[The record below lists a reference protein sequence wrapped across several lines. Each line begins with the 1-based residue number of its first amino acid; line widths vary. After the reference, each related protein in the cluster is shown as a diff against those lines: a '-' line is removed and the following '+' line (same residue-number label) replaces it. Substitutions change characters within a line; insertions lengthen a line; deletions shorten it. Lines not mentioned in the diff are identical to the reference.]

1 MDRILH
7 NVDNAHKILQL
18 TSDTLILV
26 DKNGTCLDIDPHSDL
41 WFLQED
47 RLLGKNLFN
56 LLPDHTFQKLLPDFR
71 RVTQQGITV
80 NRNYRLPL
88 EGGETYYFKCIMQPY
103 DGDKVLCQYRDIT
116 ARSNVKLQLERTNY
130 ELKEIQK
137 AAQIGQWKYSSREKT
152 FYYRGY
158 NGIVCTEEERSINFQ
173 DYYETIL
180 SEDLPAVNTWME
192 ANRRELLKEYIEYR
206 ILLEGQVYYM
216 RQQCYLRNEEED
228 GNIVLEGY
236 IQNITDIQ
244 RKRNDINTLTHAI
257 NNAKE
262 SVYAAR
268 RDGTLIFAN
277 RQFRLNHRIAE
288 QADLSLIRV
297 FDVVGDMT
305 CIEDWEERY
314 RSIREG
320 QTLNFLAYQPL
331 KHDKNT
337 LAFEGTMYSVTTD
350 DGEETFWSFTHDIS
364 ERIRYESQIKRFN
377 RIMDTTMENIPAGIV
392 VKDIENDFRYIYR
405 NRESYNRD
413 ISSENAIGMNDF
425 DYYPPE
431 MAQQKRKE
439 DMEIAATG
447 KGMHWIMEGKDK
459 NGNLLILDKQKI
471 MVESED
477 FSPIIVSIEWDI
489 TQLELMR
496 RELIESK
503 EKAETSDKLKS
514 AFLANMSHEIRT
526 PLNAIVGF
534 SRIISESDNAEER
547 REYYEIV
554 DANNERLLQ
563 LINEILDLSKIE
575 SGIVEFTYGPVRLHT
590 LCKEIHDAHV
600 FRCPQGVE
608 LRFDSPD
615 EALSIHSDKNRIFQ
629 VFSNLIGNAF
639 KFTTEGSVSY
649 GYKQE
654 GERVVFYVKDT
665 GLGIEPEKL
674 GRVFQRFAKLNN
686 FAQGTGLGLS
696 ICKTIIERLGGE
708 IAVSSEVGTGTTFT
722 FWLPLENVIQDTET
736 GTNSHLP
743 GEAVGTQPSEVLPAK
758 EDTTRPKE
766 ETTEKEEDLRATA
779 VGTEKATILIA
790 EDTDSNFDLLNAILG
805 RKYRLVRAKDG
816 MEAVTMYDEVNP
828 DLILMD
834 IKMPNLDGLEAT
846 RIIRQLSAE
855 VPIIAQSAYAY
866 EHDRNAAEEAGC
878 NDFISKPIAQEKLKE
893 KIKKWLKYTNSPRI
907 TRIDTDFLGVCLN
920 SA

>member
-7 NVDNAHKILQL
+7 DVDNAHKILQL

-137 AAQIGQWKYSSREKT
+137 AAQIGQWKYSSRERT

-758 EDTTRPKE
+758 EDTPRPKE

-779 VGTEKATILIA
+779 AGTEQATILIA

-805 RKYRLVRAKDG
+805 RKYHLVRARDG

-893 KIKKWLKYTNSPRI
+893 KIKKWLK
-907 TRIDTDFLGVCLN
+907 
-920 SA
+920 

>member
-722 FWLPLENVIQDTET
+722 SGCLLRMSYKIRKRERTATCP
-736 GTNSHLP
+736 
-743 GEAVGTQPSEVLPAK
+743 ARPSEHSRRK
-758 EDTTRPKE
+758 CSRPKRIRPAP
-766 ETTEKEEDLRATA
+766 K
-779 VGTEKATILIA
+779 
-790 EDTDSNFDLLNAILG
+790 
-805 RKYRLVRAKDG
+805 RKRRKRKRTFG
-816 MEAVTMYDEVNP
+816 QP
-828 DLILMD
+828 
-834 IKMPNLDGLEAT
+834 
-846 RIIRQLSAE
+846 
-855 VPIIAQSAYAY
+855 QS
-866 EHDRNAAEEAGC
+866 ERR
-878 NDFISKPIAQEKLKE
+878 KPP
-893 KIKKWLKYTNSPRI
+893 Y
-907 TRIDTDFLGVCLN
+907 
-920 SA
+920 

>member
-7 NVDNAHKILQL
+7 DVDNAHKILQL

-288 QADLSLIRV
+288 QADLSQIRV

-314 RSIREG
+314 HSIREG
-320 QTLNFLAYQPL
+320 QTLNFLAYHPL

-392 VKDIENDFRYIYR
+392 VKDIENDFRYIFR

-758 EDTTRPKE
+758 E

-779 VGTEKATILIA
+779 AGTEKATILIA

-805 RKYRLVRAKDG
+805 RKYHLVRAKDG

-828 DLILMD
+828 NLILMD

-893 KIKKWLKYTNSPRI
+893 KIKKWLK
-907 TRIDTDFLGVCLN
+907 
-920 SA
+920 

>member
-7 NVDNAHKILQL
+7 DVDNAHKILQL

-320 QTLNFLAYQPL
+320 QTLNFLAYHPL

-615 EALSIHSDKNRIFQ
+615 EALSIHSDKNRISQ

-758 EDTTRPKE
+758 E

-805 RKYRLVRAKDG
+805 RKYRLVRARDG

-893 KIKKWLKYTNSPRI
+893 KIKKWLK
-907 TRIDTDFLGVCLN
+907 
-920 SA
+920 

>member
-7 NVDNAHKILQL
+7 DVDNAHKILQL

-262 SVYAAR
+262 SVYVAR

-425 DYYPPE
+425 DYYPLE

-615 EALSIHSDKNRIFQ
+615 EALSIHSDKNWIFQ

-758 EDTTRPKE
+758 EDTPRPKE
-766 ETTEKEEDLRATA
+766 ETTEKEEDLRTTA
-779 VGTEKATILIA
+779 VETEKATILIA

-805 RKYRLVRAKDG
+805 RKYRLVRARDG

-893 KIKKWLKYTNSPRI
+893 KIKKWLK
-907 TRIDTDFLGVCLN
+907 
-920 SA
+920 

>member
-7 NVDNAHKILQL
+7 DVDNAHKILQL

-137 AAQIGQWKYSSREKT
+137 AAQIGQWKYSSRERT

-758 EDTTRPKE
+758 EDTPRPKE

-779 VGTEKATILIA
+779 AGTEKATILIA

-805 RKYRLVRAKDG
+805 RKYHLVRAKDG

-893 KIKKWLKYTNSPRI
+893 KIKKWLK
-907 TRIDTDFLGVCLN
+907 
-920 SA
+920 

>member
-7 NVDNAHKILQL
+7 DVDNAHKILQL

-305 CIEDWEERY
+305 CIEDWKERY
-314 RSIREG
+314 HSIREG
-320 QTLNFLAYQPL
+320 QTLNFLAYHPL

-364 ERIRYESQIKRFN
+364 ERIRYESQIKRSN

-425 DYYPPE
+425 DYYPLE

-575 SGIVEFTYGPVRLHT
+575 SGIVEFTYGPMRLHT

-758 EDTTRPKE
+758 EDTPRPKE

-779 VGTEKATILIA
+779 AGTEQATILIA

-805 RKYRLVRAKDG
+805 RKYRLVRARDG

-855 VPIIAQSAYAY
+855 IPIIAQSAYAY

-893 KIKKWLKYTNSPRI
+893 KIKKWLK
-907 TRIDTDFLGVCLN
+907 
-920 SA
+920 

>member
-7 NVDNAHKILQL
+7 DVDNAHKILQL

-137 AAQIGQWKYSSREKT
+137 AAQIGQWKYSSRERT

-736 GTNSHLP
+736 ETNSHLP
-743 GEAVGTQPSEVLPAK
+743 GEAVGTQPSEVLPTK

-766 ETTEKEEDLRATA
+766 ETTEKEEDLQATA
-779 VGTEKATILIA
+779 AGTEKATILIA

-893 KIKKWLKYTNSPRI
+893 KLKKWLK
-907 TRIDTDFLGVCLN
+907 
-920 SA
+920 

>member
-7 NVDNAHKILQL
+7 DVDNAHKILQL

-56 LLPDHTFQKLLPDFR
+56 LLPDHTFQKVLPDFR

-137 AAQIGQWKYSSREKT
+137 AAQIGQWKYSSRERT

-758 EDTTRPKE
+758 EDTPRPKE
-766 ETTEKEEDLRATA
+766 ETTEKEEDLRTTA
-779 VGTEKATILIA
+779 VETEKATILIA

-893 KIKKWLKYTNSPRI
+893 KIKKWLK
-907 TRIDTDFLGVCLN
+907 
-920 SA
+920 

>member
-7 NVDNAHKILQL
+7 DVNNAHKILQL
-18 TSDTLILV
+18 TADTLILV

-88 EGGETYYFKCIMQPY
+88 EGDETYYFKCIMQPY

-158 NGIVCTEEERSINFQ
+158 NGIVCTEEERSVNFQ

-192 ANRRELLKEYIEYR
+192 ANRRKLVKEYIEYR

-216 RQQCYLRNEEED
+216 RQQCYLRGEEED
-228 GNIVLEGY
+228 GNIILEGY

-262 SVYAAR
+262 SIYAAR
-268 RDGTLIFAN
+268 KDGTLIFAN

-288 QADLSLIRV
+288 QADLSQIRI
-297 FDVVGDMT
+297 FDIVGDMDSPK
-305 CIEDWEERY
+305 DWEERY
-314 RSIREG
+314 HSIREG
-320 QTLNFLAYQPL
+320 QNFNFLAYHPL

-364 ERIRYESQIKRFN
+364 ERIRYESQIKRLN
-377 RIMDTTMENIPAGIV
+377 RIMDTTMENLPAGIV

-413 ISSENAIGMNDF
+413 ISAENAIGMNDF
-425 DYYPPE
+425 DYYPLE

-439 DMEIAATG
+439 DMEIANTG

-471 MVESED
+471 IVESED

-496 RELIESK
+496 RELMESK

-534 SRIISESDNAEER
+534 SRIISESENPEER
-547 REYYEIV
+547 KEYYEIV

-575 SGIVEFTYGPVRLHT
+575 SGIVEFTYGPVKLHT

-608 LRFDSPD
+608 LKFDSPD

-639 KFTTEGSVSY
+639 KFTTQGSVSY
-649 GYKQE
+649 GYRQE
-654 GERVVFYVKDT
+654 AEKVVFYVKDT

-708 IAVSSEVGTGTTFT
+708 ISVSSEVGTGTTFT
-722 FWLPLENVIQDTET
+722 FWLPLESVMQDVK
-736 GTNSHLP
+736 
-743 GEAVGTQPSEVLPAK
+743 A
-758 EDTTRPKE
+758 DKE
-766 ETTEKEEDLRATA
+766 EHRDGETDNRQYPEADDRTKEPAGSKEERKSME
-779 VGTEKATILIA
+779 VTEAETDKATILIA
-790 EDTDSNFDLLNAILG
+790 EDTDSNYDLLNAILG
-805 RKYRLVRAKDG
+805 RKYHLVRARDG
-816 MEAVTMYDEVNP
+816 MEAVTMYDEAEP

-846 RIIRQLSAE
+846 RIIRQLSAD

-866 EHDRNAAEEAGC
+866 EYDRKAAEEAGC

-893 KIKKWLKYTNSPRI
+893 MIKKWLR
-907 TRIDTDFLGVCLN
+907 
-920 SA
+920 

>member
-7 NVDNAHKILQL
+7 DVDNAHKILQL

-288 QADLSLIRV
+288 QADLSQIRV

-320 QTLNFLAYQPL
+320 QTLNFLAYHPL

-477 FSPIIVSIEWDI
+477 FSPIIVSIEWGHHPAG
-489 TQLELMR
+489 T
-496 RELIESK
+496 
-503 EKAETSDKLKS
+503 
-514 AFLANMSHEIRT
+514 
-526 PLNAIVGF
+526 
-534 SRIISESDNAEER
+534 
-547 REYYEIV
+547 
-554 DANNERLLQ
+554 DA
-563 LINEILDLSKIE
+563 
-575 SGIVEFTYGPVRLHT
+575 P
-590 LCKEIHDAHV
+590 
-600 FRCPQGVE
+600 
-608 LRFDSPD
+608 
-615 EALSIHSDKNRIFQ
+615 
-629 VFSNLIGNAF
+629 
-639 KFTTEGSVSY
+639 
-649 GYKQE
+649 
-654 GERVVFYVKDT
+654 
-665 GLGIEPEKL
+665 
-674 GRVFQRFAKLNN
+674 
-686 FAQGTGLGLS
+686 
-696 ICKTIIERLGGE
+696 
-708 IAVSSEVGTGTTFT
+708 
-722 FWLPLENVIQDTET
+722 
-736 GTNSHLP
+736 
-743 GEAVGTQPSEVLPAK
+743 
-758 EDTTRPKE
+758 
-766 ETTEKEEDLRATA
+766 
-779 VGTEKATILIA
+779 
-790 EDTDSNFDLLNAILG
+790 
-805 RKYRLVRAKDG
+805 
-816 MEAVTMYDEVNP
+816 
-828 DLILMD
+828 
-834 IKMPNLDGLEAT
+834 
-846 RIIRQLSAE
+846 
-855 VPIIAQSAYAY
+855 
-866 EHDRNAAEEAGC
+866 
-878 NDFISKPIAQEKLKE
+878 
-893 KIKKWLKYTNSPRI
+893 
-907 TRIDTDFLGVCLN
+907 
-920 SA
+920 